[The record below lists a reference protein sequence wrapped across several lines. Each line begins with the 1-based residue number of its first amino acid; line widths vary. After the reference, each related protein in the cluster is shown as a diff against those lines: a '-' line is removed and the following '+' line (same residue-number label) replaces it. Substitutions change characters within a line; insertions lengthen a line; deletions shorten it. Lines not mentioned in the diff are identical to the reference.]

1 MRIKEA
7 DGIPLLCLFGKSVVL
22 WLFNR
27 LVMQAID
34 GDQTIWYIAFIAL
47 SLIVCAAFIL
57 MAKNKSA
64 YINSVVGQV
73 SAYYV
78 GAIQAVFAINILVF
92 CICDFS
98 IFSFIG
104 NYATLIVEI
113 VTAAM
118 IVAYIL
124 GSKAW
129 LPIKILGSPI
139 VVFDLIASVLLL
151 KARLAYENAND
162 YSLFDSFSTAFDVC
176 DYASLGL
183 NVICLILAI
192 VWMSSKNIS
201 SENRQSINMI

>member
-1 MRIKEA
+1 
-7 DGIPLLCLFGKSVVL
+7 
-22 WLFNR
+22 
-27 LVMQAID
+27 
-34 GDQTIWYIAFIAL
+34 
-47 SLIVCAAFIL
+47 
-57 MAKNKSA
+57 
-64 YINSVVGQV
+64 
-73 SAYYV
+73 
-78 GAIQAVFAINILVF
+78 
-92 CICDFS
+92 
-98 IFSFIG
+98 
-104 NYATLIVEI
+104 
-113 VTAAM
+113 M

>member
-1 MRIKEA
+1 MRVKEA
-7 DGIPLLCLFGKSVVL
+7 VGIPLLCLFGKSVVL

-27 LVMQAID
+27 LVMPEID
-34 GDQTIWYIAFIAL
+34 GGQTIWYIAFIAL

-78 GAIQAVFAINILVF
+78 GAIQAVFAIIILVF

-113 VTAAM
+113 VTDAM

-139 VVFDLIASVLLL
+139 GVFDLIASVLL

-162 YSLFDSFSTAFDVC
+162 YSLFDRFSTAFDVC

-183 NVICLILAI
+183 NVICLILTI
-192 VWMSSKNIS
+192 VWMSSKKIP

>member
-7 DGIPLLCLFGKSVVL
+7 IGIPLLCLFGKSVVL

-27 LVMQAID
+27 LVMPAID

-47 SLIVCAAFIL
+47 SLIVCAGFIL

-64 YINSVVGQV
+64 YINSAVGQV
-73 SAYYV
+73 SAYIV
-78 GAIQAVFAINILVF
+78 GAIHAVYAINALVV

-98 IFSFIG
+98 VFEFMG
-104 NYATLIVEI
+104 YYASLFVGIVI
-113 VTAAM
+113 DAM

-124 GSKAW
+124 SSKAW

-139 VVFDLIASVLLL
+139 VVFYLISSVLLL

-183 NVICLILAI
+183 NVICLVLTI
-192 VWMSSKNIS
+192 VWMSSKKIS